1 MANEPI
7 LVVDDNALN
16 LKLARLI
23 LSIEGYQVRTAERAT
38 AALAV
43 LETFHPRMILMDI
56 QLPGMDG
63 LELTRRLRADPLFD
77 DVIILA
83 LTAFAMAADEQKAK
97 EAGCDGFV
105 TKPLD
110 TRSLP
115 EVVRAYLDAGVKE
128 RNPASARETL
138 AAGIPPVQPR

>member
-16 LKLARLI
+16 LKLARL
-23 LSIEGYQVRTAERAT
+23 LLGTEGYQVRTAEHAP

-63 LELTRRLRADPLFD
+63 LEFTRRLRADPSLD
-77 DVIILA
+77 DVVILA
-83 LTAFAMAADEQKAK
+83 VTAYAMQADEQKALD
-97 EAGCDGFV
+97 AGCDGYIA
-105 TKPLD
+105 KPLD

-115 EVVRAYLDAGVKE
+115 DVVRAYLGRDVNE
-128 RNPASARETL
+128 RRQPSPTEAR
-138 AAGIPPVQPR
+138 

>member
-16 LKLARLI
+16 LKLARL
-23 LSIEGYQVRTAERAT
+23 LLGTEGYQVRTAEHAP

-63 LELTRRLRADPLFD
+63 LELTRRLRADPWFD

-83 LTAFAMAADEQKAK
+83 VTAFAMKEDEQKAMD
-97 EAGCDGFV
+97 AGCDGYV
-105 TKPLD
+105 AKPLD

-115 EVVRAYLDAGVKE
+115 DLVRAYLDRE
-128 RNPASARETL
+128 RQKPTPDPSMNRGAP
-138 AAGIPPVQPR
+138 

>member
-1 MANEPI
+1 MGNEPI

-16 LKLARLI
+16 LKLARLL
-23 LSIEGYQVRTAERAT
+23 LSMEGYQVRTAERAT
-38 AALAV
+38 AALTV

-63 LELTRRLRADPLFD
+63 LELTRQLRAAPQFD

-83 LTAFAMAADEQKAK
+83 LTAFAMAADEQTAK

-105 TKPLD
+105 TKPLA

-115 EVVRAYLDAGVKE
+115 ELVRAYLDKE
-128 RNPASARETL
+128 RR
-138 AAGIPPVQPR
+138 GV

>member
-1 MANEPI
+1 MGNEPI

-16 LKLARLI
+16 LKLARLL
-23 LSIEGYQVRTAERAT
+23 LSMEGYQVRTAERAT
-38 AALAV
+38 AALTV

-63 LELTRRLRADPLFD
+63 LELTRQLRADPLFD

-83 LTAFAMAADEQKAK
+83 VTAFAMAADEQKAK

-115 EVVRAYLDAGVKE
+115 ELVRAYLDKE
-128 RNPASARETL
+128 RR
-138 AAGIPPVQPR
+138 GG

>member
-1 MANEPI
+1 MPNEPI

-16 LKLARLI
+16 LKLARLL
-23 LSIEGYQVRTAERAT
+23 LSMEGYQVRTAET
-38 AALAV
+38 AAAAVTV
-43 LETFHPRMILMDI
+43 LETFHPRMILMDV

-63 LELTRRLRADPLFD
+63 LELTQWLRADRSFD

-83 LTAFAMAADEQKAK
+83 VTAFAMAADEQRAK

-105 TKPLD
+105 SKPLD

-115 EVVRAYLDAGVKE
+115 ELVRTYLEKE
-128 RNPASARETL
+128 RRGA
-138 AAGIPPVQPR
+138 

>member
-16 LKLARLI
+16 LKLARLL
-23 LSIEGYQVRTAERAT
+23 LSMEGYQVRTAET
-38 AALAV
+38 AAAALKV

-83 LTAFAMAADEQKAK
+83 LTAFAMAADEHRAK

-105 TKPLD
+105 SKPLD

-115 EVVRAYLDAGVKE
+115 ELVRTYLEKVRRGA
-128 RNPASARETL
+128 
-138 AAGIPPVQPR
+138 

>member
-16 LKLARLI
+16 LKLARLL
-23 LSIEGYQVRTAERAT
+23 LSMEGYQVRTAERAT
-38 AALAV
+38 AALTV

-63 LELTRRLRADPLFD
+63 LELTRQLRADPQFD

-115 EVVRAYLDAGVKE
+115 ELVRAYLDKE
-128 RNPASARETL
+128 RR
-138 AAGIPPVQPR
+138 GG

>member
-16 LKLARLI
+16 LKLVRL
-23 LSIEGYQVRTAERAT
+23 LLGMEGYQVRTAERAT
-38 AALAV
+38 AALTL

-63 LELTRRLRADPLFD
+63 LELTRRLRADPSSD
-77 DVIILA
+77 DIIILA
-83 LTAFAMAADEQKAK
+83 LTAFAMTADEQRAK
-97 EAGCDGFV
+97 DAGCDGFV

-115 EVVRAYLDAGVKE
+115 ELVRAYLDAEVKE
-128 RNPASARETL
+128 RNPASARDTL
-138 AAGIPPVQPR
+138 AAGMPPVQSR

>member
-1 MANEPI
+1 MPNEPI
-7 LVVDDNALN
+7 LVVDDNPLN
-16 LKLARLI
+16 LKLARLL
-23 LSIEGYQVRTAERAT
+23 LSMEGYQVRTAETAT

-43 LETFHPRMILMDI
+43 LETFHPRMILMDV

-63 LELTRRLRADPLFD
+63 LELTRRLRADSSFD

-83 LTAFAMAADEQKAK
+83 VTAFAMAADEQRAK

-105 TKPLD
+105 SKPLD

-115 EVVRAYLDAGVKE
+115 ELVRAYLEQE
-128 RNPASARETL
+128 RRGA
-138 AAGIPPVQPR
+138 

>member
-1 MANEPI
+1 MPNEPI
-7 LVVDDNALN
+7 LVVDDNPLN
-16 LKLARLI
+16 LKLARLL
-23 LSIEGYQVRTAERAT
+23 LSMEGYQVRTAETAT

-43 LETFHPRMILMDI
+43 LETFHPRMILMDV

-63 LELTRRLRADPLFD
+63 LELTRRLRADPSFD

-83 LTAFAMAADEQKAK
+83 VTAFAMAADEQKAR

-105 TKPLD
+105 SKPLD

-115 EVVRAYLDAGVKE
+115 ELVRTYLEQE
-128 RNPASARETL
+128 RRGA
-138 AAGIPPVQPR
+138 